1 MISFFDMNEMC
12 DFQPNPGSQ
21 YIISQSEPHNEEME
35 IDHWKLMNWLE
46 KYGLPA
52 YNSHC
57 SGHIRPIELKQ
68 LIKDIDPD
76 KIVPIHTERPK
87 TLQNF
92 VQDLGKQIIF
102 PEEQVTIQ
110 I

>member
-1 MISFFDMNEMC
+1 
-12 DFQPNPGSQ
+12 
-21 YIISQSEPHNEEME
+21 ME

-52 YNSHC
+52 YNAHC
-57 SGHIRPIELKQ
+57 SGHIRPNELKQ
-68 LIKDIDPD
+68 LIKDINPG
-76 KIVPIHTERPK
+76 KIIPIHTARPK

-92 VQDLGKQIIF
+92 VHDLGRGIIF
-102 PEEQVTIQ
+102 PEEQVTIP